1 MKTQAKSA
9 MILFF
14 LIPLFAGCQTYQG
27 GLTLPAPRYVDN
39 PPQYFPQEPSFPL
52 AKELPPSPV
61 TAKSPAK
68 IEPTPYATLVKK
80 WKVETY
86 NIGVLADEG
95 TDRLIELI
103 VSMVEPES
111 WAAAGGNGRIA
122 AFRGRTLVIAQE
134 ETVHKEIEGLL
145 AKLKGLADSDA
156 TSARPGALIGGQIGA
171 GIVNAV
177 GNDSRQREKVIRVT
191 ATARQDAESP
201 KRMEITDVVT
211 LVRGKV
217 SDDIIVNQV
226 RTTGAIFALSAQD
239 ILLLK
244 ANQVSDR
251 VIIEMQKSR
260 LETVNR
266 QPN

>member
-1 MKTQAKSA
+1 MKTQAMSA

-52 AKELPPSPV
+52 AMELPPGPV

-68 IEPTPYATLVKK
+68 IETTPYATLVKK

-86 NIGVLADEG
+86 HLGVLADEG
-95 TDRLIELI
+95 TERVIELI

-111 WAAAGGNGRIA
+111 WAAAGGKGRIA

-145 AKLKGLADSDA
+145 ANLKGLANADA
-156 TSARPGALIGGQIGA
+156 TSASPAALHGVQNGTG
-171 GIVNAV
+171 VLNAV
-177 GNDSRQREKVIRVT
+177 GNDITHREKIIRITV
-191 ATARQDAESP
+191 AARQDAESP
-201 KRMEITDVVT
+201 KRMGINDVVA

-217 SDDIIVNQV
+217 SDDIIVNQM
-226 RTTGAIFALSAQD
+226 RTTGTIFALTIQD
-239 ILLLK
+239 IVLLK

-251 VIIEMQKSR
+251 VIIEMQNSR
-260 LETVNR
+260 SETVNR
-266 QPN
+266 SPN